1 MMNNIAV
8 IYNSTQFIE
17 KNLENKIMVQDIA
30 DHVGYS
36 IYYFSRLFNQI
47 TGLSPYEYL
56 IKRRLSLAVN
66 KIITTEDKII
76 DLALHYQF
84 NNPETFSRAFYK
96 MFHLLPSKLKASK
109 NDEHLILQK
118 PLSKKFLNY
127 INQENF
133 KLEYDEINENAF
145 TILGYIT
152 TDNNKDSHFDI
163 LKKLRIFSKNN
174 YFILYLNPLQNDKN
188 ILKLIGYKNN
198 MDQTPGNTVRKLI
211 PAQKYM
217 KFKIQA
223 THYNLNYLFQ
233 YLFQIKLKQYYINK
247 TQPYIIEVGPNH
259 KIDNLNQRT
268 FWIPL
273 C

>member
-1 MMNNIAV
+1 M

-17 KNLENKIMVQDIA
+17 KNLKNKIMVQDIA
-30 DHVGYS
+30 DQAGYS
-36 IYYFSRLFNQI
+36 IYYFSRLFNKI

-76 DLALHYQF
+76 DISLNYQF

-96 MFHLLPSKLKASK
+96 MFHLLPSKLKTRK
-109 NDEHLILQK
+109 IYEHLILQQ
-118 PLSKKFLNY
+118 PLSKQFLNY

-152 TDNNKDSHFDI
+152 NDNKDSHYDI
-163 LKKLRIFSKNN
+163 LNKLNGVSKKH
-174 YFILYLNPLQNDKN
+174 YFILYLNPLQSDRK
-188 ILKLIGYKNN
+188 IFKLIGYKNN
-198 MDQTPGNTVRKLI
+198 DNHTPGNTVRKLI
-211 PAQKYM
+211 PAQRYM
-217 KFKIQA
+217 KFKVQA

-233 YLFQIKLKQYYINK
+233 YLYQIKLKQYYINK
-247 TQPYIIEVGPNH
+247 THPYIIEIVPDPQV
-259 KIDNLNQRT
+259 DNLKQRT
-268 FWIPL
+268 FWIPIS
-273 C
+273 